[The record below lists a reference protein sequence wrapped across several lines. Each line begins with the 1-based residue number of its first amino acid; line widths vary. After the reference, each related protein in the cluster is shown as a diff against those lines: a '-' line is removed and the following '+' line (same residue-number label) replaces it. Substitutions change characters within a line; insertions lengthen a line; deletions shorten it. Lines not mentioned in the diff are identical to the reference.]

1 MENILLPSK
10 IEFKEGKNKNEGMVV
25 IEPCHQGYGTTLGNA
40 LRRVLL
46 SSLPGAAVT
55 AIKIKSVSHEFSTIP
70 YVKEDIIEIILN
82 LKQLRLKVFSE
93 EPVRLNL
100 KVKGE
105 KDVKAKD
112 IEKSSAVEIINSDLH
127 IATLTNKNAELEM
140 EIFASQ
146 GRGYVPTESQEKENL
161 EIGVIAVDS
170 IFTPIKNIGY
180 KVEDTRVGQIT
191 NYDKLTLTIET
202 DGTIS
207 PKEAFLQAVNILMD
221 HFKLLSE
228 IDKKKEKIKEAKEV
242 KEEIKEEISPAEEP
256 KKEIVPEVKEK
267 KKRGRPRKVK

>member
-10 IEFKEGKNKNEGMVV
+10 IEFKEGKNKNEGTVV

-55 AIKIKSVSHEFSTIP
+55 AIKIKGVSHEFSAMP

-105 KDVKAKD
+105 KDAKAKD
-112 IEKSSAVEIINSDLH
+112 IEKSSAIEIINPDLH

-170 IFTPIKNIGY
+170 IFTPIKNVGY

-228 IDKKKEKIKEAKEV
+228 IDKKKEKIKEV
-242 KEEIKEEISPAEEP
+242 EEIKEEAVEEKIEEKP
-256 KKEIVPEVKEK
+256 VPEAKEEVFKEK
-267 KKRGRPRKVK
+267 RKRGRPRKVK